1 MDGGEVKRWIKELL
15 WIVGGLGA
23 FIYVDGLPTRGWLLF
38 IVLVFAI
45 WGSAKCCKK
54 GWVYFALI
62 IVCLA
67 GHFLIDQYG
76 SKNPHSYWSRKSAL
90 ILQEVEFKG
99 PFIDGDDLGESVK
112 KSLTRSIHL
121 ERELHKDSYPD
132 LNWTEIG
139 RDAVWEDAEEFPSKK
154 GLLIAKGI
162 YHDRPAIR
170 LAPLELQYTDE
181 NGTHRVIKFSYS
193 SEGASLNNWCSAD
206 EDQMPDYNAST
217 TKTFEILIPP
227 NLENKFLGNPKLESF
242 YLEIFRYGYLF

>member
-1 MDGGEVKRWIKELL
+1 MREWIKELL
-15 WIVGGLGA
+15 WLLAGLGA

-62 IVCLA
+62 IGCLA
-67 GHFLIDQYG
+67 GHFLIDEYG
-76 SKNPHSYWSRKSAL
+76 SNDPYSYWSRKSAL

-99 PFIDGDDLGESVK
+99 PFIDGASLGESVK

-121 ERELHKDSYPD
+121 GRELHKDSLPD
-132 LNWTEIG
+132 LNWTQIG
-139 RDAVWEDAEEFPSKK
+139 RDAVWKDAEKFPSKK

-162 YHDRPAIR
+162 YHDRPNIR
-170 LAPLELQYTDE
+170 VAPLELQYTDE
-181 NGTHRVIKFSYS
+181 NGTHRVIKLSYS

-206 EDQMPDYNAST
+206 EDQMPDYNASIR
-217 TKTFEILIPP
+217 KAFEILIPAK
-227 NLENKFLGNPKLESF
+227 LENKFLEDPKLESE
-242 YLEIFRYGYLF
+242 YLAWFRYGYLFD